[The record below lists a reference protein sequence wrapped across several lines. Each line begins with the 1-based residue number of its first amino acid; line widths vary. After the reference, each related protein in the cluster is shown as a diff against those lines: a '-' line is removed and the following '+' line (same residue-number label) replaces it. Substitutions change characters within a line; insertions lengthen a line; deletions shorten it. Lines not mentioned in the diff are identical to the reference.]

1 MPSILRSILA
11 VLCGALVGGAVI
23 LGMELV
29 GTRVFPPP
37 ASLAPADP
45 ESMRA
50 AMAALP
56 LGAFVMV
63 LAGWALGTFA
73 GAWVAARVAGRSP
86 LGHGLAV
93 GLLFLA
99 AGVANMLSLPHPVW
113 FWVVGV
119 LLFLPAGYLGGRLA
133 AGGGGHRELP
143 AAA

>member
-29 GTRVFPPP
+29 GTRIFPPP
-37 ASLAPADP
+37 AGLAAGDP

-56 LGAFVMV
+56 VGAFVMV
-63 LAGWALGTFA
+63 LLGWALGTFA
-73 GAWVAARVAGRSP
+73 GAWVAARVAKRSP
-86 LGHGLAV
+86 VGHGLAV
-93 GLLFLA
+93 GVLFLA

-113 FWVVGV
+113 FWIAGV
-119 LLFLPAGYLGGRLA
+119 LLFLPAGYSGGRLA

-143 AAA
+143 ATA